1 MDGRYII
8 VPPQNIS
15 WPEQAVKEK
24 ISRGLTQTKQKC
36 KCKCKESIASHFHF
50 HFICLWKS
58 AAKKFS
64 TFVIFLT
71 YLSFY
76 FPYYL
81 FMKQNKLVPACL
93 PSKDFIGGFKQ
104 RDVIPHRPI
113 KAAKAGLS
121 LYALNREVNTC
132 FVLRKGENLKVKGVS
147 IMPANK
153 KEQQNAKCQCGS
165 GKKYGACC
173 GRDEIC
179 HCGSGKK
186 AGECCFK

>member
-1 MDGRYII
+1 MVTLHVI
-8 VPPQNIS
+8 
-15 WPEQAVKEK
+15 
-24 ISRGLTQTKQKC
+24 LHL
-36 KCKCKESIASHFHF
+36 ASLFE
-50 HFICLWKS
+50 KS

-71 YLSFY
+71 YLSLY
-76 FPYYL
+76 FPYAL
-81 FMKQNKLVPACL
+81 SMKRIKLVPAC
-93 PSKDFIGGFKQ
+93 FKQ
-104 RDVIPHRPI
+104 VDVIPHRPI
-113 KAAKAGLS
+113 KAEKT
-121 LYALNREVNTC
+121 EVNTC
-132 FVLRKGENLKVKGVS
+132 FVLRKGENLKGKGVS

-153 KEQQNAKCQCGS
+153 KEQQNVKCQCGS